1 MQWTHVR
8 EMKRFDQ
15 VYEQYERANYRE
27 GDRISTAVSYLNN
40 EKLIDSKTS
49 DKLLSLKDKMY
60 EIRRK
65 YGAELRQKKL
75 NEMKASTLRWDA
87 GSSCLEVYFRRD

>member
-1 MQWTHVR
+1 
-8 EMKRFDQ
+8 MKRFDQ
-15 VYEQYERANYRE
+15 DYEQYERANYRE
-27 GDRISTAVSYLNN
+27 RDRISTAVCYLNN
-40 EKLIDSKTS
+40 EKLMDSKTS

-75 NEMKASTLRWDA
+75 NEMQAEVDRISKEVDEWKAQW
-87 GSSCLEVYFRRD
+87 